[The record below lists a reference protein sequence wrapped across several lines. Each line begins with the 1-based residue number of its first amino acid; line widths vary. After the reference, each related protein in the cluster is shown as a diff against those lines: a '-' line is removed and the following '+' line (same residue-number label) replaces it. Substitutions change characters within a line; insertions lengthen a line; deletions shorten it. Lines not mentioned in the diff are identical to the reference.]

1 MQRADKLESTMMR
14 YSGLALIL
22 ACIAAS
28 GNLYALTAQDGRGA
42 PTEQEAAAQK
52 QNPAPSAKQ
61 RPQKTKK
68 PAATF
73 KPSERIGA
81 DSAVSFPVDI

>member
-1 MQRADKLESTMMR
+1 MR
-14 YSGLALIL
+14 YSRLAIL
-22 ACIAAS
+22 LLSITAS
-28 GNLYALTAQDGRGA
+28 GTLYALTAQDGTA
-42 PTEQEAAAQK
+42 AATDQEAAAPKQK
-52 QNPAPSAKQ
+52 PAPSAKP

-68 PAATF
+68 PATTF